1 MSLFSSLTTAI
12 TGLNAQQE
20 AIANISDN
28 ISNAQTI
35 GFKEVNTTF
44 QNLVTSSTPTLNQ
57 PGGVTALP
65 LYDNSTAGNL
75 TPSNVTTNLAISGQ
89 GFFQVK
95 APPAAVPAGQSPTF
109 SEQNLYTQAGD
120 FQLNAQGFLVNSAGY
135 FLTGYQVN
143 PQTQVVNTAATVPI
157 QVSQLVDAPEATA
170 NVSLA
175 ANVPSTFP
183 FQNMPTP
190 PGGLNPAYVAPSPIT
205 IQVFDATGAA
215 HNETVQFN
223 HPDPANPNVWTA
235 TIQDVPPDA
244 AGNNNNAISAGT
256 AGNPATDEP
265 VVLQLTFSDGQNA
278 TPPLTQVLPAG
289 TLTNITNITPGSSPT
304 LPAAPPGATVP
315 NVSVTTPANGG
326 PATFSIAQDFGAGPQ
341 PINFSFGSYGSS
353 SGVTQFT
360 SPQNTVTE
368 GSSSQDGVP
377 VGDFENLSINADGLV
392 NLNYTNGQTL
402 TFFQIPIAQFN
413 APDQLQRLQGAA
425 FSSTIDSGAASLN
438 QPGVN
443 GAGTIAPSTLE
454 QSNVDI
460 ATQFT
465 QLITAQQV
473 YSANSKVITTADQLL
488 TTVIALIQG

>member
-12 TGLNAQQE
+12 TGLNAQQD

-28 ISNAQTI
+28 ISNAQTV

-44 QNLVTSSTPTLNQ
+44 QNLVTASTPTLNQ
-57 PGGVTALP
+57 PGGVTARP
-65 LYDNSTAGNL
+65 LYDNSTSGNL

-143 PQTQVVNTAATVPI
+143 PQTQVVNTATTVPI

-175 ANVPSTFP
+175 ANVPPTFA
-183 FQNMPTP
+183 FQVMPATP
-190 PGGLNPAYVAPSPIT
+190 PAVGNVPNPAYVPPSPIT

-215 HNETVQFN
+215 HSETVQFN
-223 HPDPANPNVWTA
+223 HPDPATPNVWTA
-235 TIQDVPPDA
+235 TIQDVPPTA

-256 AGNPATDEP
+256 PGNPATDEP
-265 VVLQLTFSDGQNA
+265 AVLQLTFSDGTA
-278 TPPLTQVLPAG
+278 AFAGKAG
-289 TLTNITNITPGSSPT
+289 TLANITNITPGSPNP
-304 LPAAPPGATVP
+304 PAPAPANPPAPAGATIP
-315 NVSVTTPANGG
+315 KVTVTAPANGG
-326 PATFSIAQDFGAGPQ
+326 PATFAITQDFGAGPQ
-341 PINFSFGSYGSS
+341 PINFSFGTYGSS

-360 SPQNTVTE
+360 SGQNTVTA
-368 GSSSQDGVP
+368 GPSSQDGVP
-377 VGDFENLSINADGLV
+377 VGDFENLSINENGLV

-402 TFFQIPIAQFN
+402 SFFQIPIAQFN
-413 APDQLQRLQGAA
+413 APDQLQ
-425 FSSTIDSGAASLN
+425 
-438 QPGVN
+438 
-443 GAGTIAPSTLE
+443 
-454 QSNVDI
+454 
-460 ATQFT
+460 
-465 QLITAQQV
+465 
-473 YSANSKVITTADQLL
+473 
-488 TTVIALIQG
+488 